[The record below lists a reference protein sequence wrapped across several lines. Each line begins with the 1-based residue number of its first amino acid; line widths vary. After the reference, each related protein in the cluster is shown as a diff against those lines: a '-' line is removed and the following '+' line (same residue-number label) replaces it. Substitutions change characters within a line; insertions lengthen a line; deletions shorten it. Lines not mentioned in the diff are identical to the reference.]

1 MLKLH
6 TPLYNN
12 ILYSGNLY
20 NRKVLIIPV
29 DFTDGQPVYE
39 NIAKQLADL
48 DIGILGMWC
57 ISTIPDL
64 HRKHN
69 FSTISPN
76 WSPFLIVGHYLIFL
90 IIFCYPVECS

>member
-6 TPLYNN
+6 TSLY

-48 DIGILGMWC
+48 DIGILGMW
-57 ISTIPDL
+57 
-64 HRKHN
+64 
-69 FSTISPN
+69 
-76 WSPFLIVGHYLIFL
+76 
-90 IIFCYPVECS
+90 

>member
-1 MLKLH
+1 MLILH
-6 TPLYNN
+6 TTLYN

-48 DIGILGMWC
+48 DIGILGTWC
-57 ISTIPDL
+57 KVILTYMS
-64 HRKHN
+64 H
-69 FSTISPN
+69 
-76 WSPFLIVGHYLIFL
+76 
-90 IIFCYPVECS
+90 